1 MESIIVSGNLESLDA
16 ISDYVTTAAKKANL
30 DIKATYKL
38 RLAVD
43 EIATNIVI
51 HGYQAAEVKGN
62 IVCKAEFSDRSL
74 SILLEDSGM
83 QYDATQ
89 KEQPNDLHK
98 PLEER
103 HLGGLGIYL
112 AINGVDKYIY
122 ERHGNVN
129 RNIFIVNSLNKETGN
144 REKETE

>member
-1 MESIIVSGNLESLDA
+1 MEPIIVSGDLESLDA
-16 ISDYVTTAAKKANL
+16 ISEYVTTAAKKANL
-30 DIKATYKL
+30 DSKKTYKL

-51 HGYQAAEVKGN
+51 HGYQEAETKGD
-62 IVCKAEFSDRSL
+62 IVCKAELSDTSL
-74 SILLEDSGM
+74 KIHLEDSGM

-89 KEQPNDLHK
+89 QEQPDDLYK

-103 HLGGLGIYL
+103 HIGGLGIYL

-122 ERHGNVN
+122 ERHRNVN
-129 RNIFIVNSLNKETGN
+129 HNIFIVNT
-144 REKETE
+144 

>member
-16 ISDYVTTAAKKANL
+16 ISDYVTTAATTANL
-30 DIKATYKL
+30 DSKTTYKL

-51 HGYQAAEVKGN
+51 HGYQAAEIQGD
-62 IVCKAEFSDRSL
+62 ILCKAEFNEESL
-74 SILLEDSGM
+74 SIHLEDSGM

-89 KEQPNDLHK
+89 KEQPDDLYK

-103 HLGGLGIYL
+103 HIGGLGIYL

-129 RNIFIVNSLNKETGN
+129 RNIFIVNK
-144 REKETE
+144 K